1 MSRYCRFTV
10 LMMLA
15 GCGGHHVDQTKP
27 VDPFAQIAVGSVP
40 LASLAG
46 TDVLLLAAGGVVAG
60 DAEQPLPELDAR
72 RSQLLDE
79 ANAAL
84 DTALRRDGREVT
96 WIGLEEQRR
105 AARRN
110 PTLNL
115 EPDHFATSYLFD
127 PRVDRIPDPLWG
139 QMRTLAAVTNAR
151 YAVVPAGVKIAG
163 TPGALTASIIV
174 VVADARSGGV
184 LMRMRATGQPAAT
197 AEAALSS
204 AAGAIIASPLRRP

>member
-1 MSRYCRFTV
+1 
-10 LMMLA
+10 MMLA
-15 GCGGHHVDQTKP
+15 ACGGHHVDKTKP
-27 VDPFAQIAVGSVP
+27 SDPFVQIAVGSVP

-46 TDVLLLAAGGVVAG
+46 TDVLLLTAGGMVAG
-60 DAEQPLPELDAR
+60 DAAQPLPDLDAR
-72 RSQLLDE
+72 RTQLLEE

-110 PTLNL
+110 PTLGL
-115 EPDHFATSYLFD
+115 EPDHFATEYLFD

-151 YAVVPAGVKIAG
+151 YAIVPAGVKIGG
-163 TPGALTASIIV
+163 TPGALTATYIV

-184 LMRMRATGQPAAT
+184 LMRMRVLGQPSAS
-197 AEAALSS
+197 AEAALAS
-204 AAGAIIASPLRRP
+204 AAGTVIASPLRNR